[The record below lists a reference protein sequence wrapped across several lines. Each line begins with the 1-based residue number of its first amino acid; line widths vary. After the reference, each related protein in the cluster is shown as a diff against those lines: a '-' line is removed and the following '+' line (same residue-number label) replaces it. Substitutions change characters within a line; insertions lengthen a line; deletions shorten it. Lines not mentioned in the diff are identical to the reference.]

1 MSSTKAEIAAAFR
14 KAAVRTVSVAG
25 VSLTI
30 RGLTGADRV
39 HFNQAIEESKK
50 SGEPVPDFLVAYWG
64 MCDGEG
70 ARLFDKP
77 EDLADFDGGV
87 LQTVALEVLK
97 ASGLYSGDDS
107 KGEVSSADEAQKN

>member
-1 MSSTKAEIAAAFR
+1 MSSTKAEISAAFR

-50 SGEPVPDFLVAYWG
+50 TGAPVPDFLVAYWG
-64 MCDGEG
+64 LCDSEG

-97 ASGLYSGDDS
+97 ASGLYSGDDD